1 MVKNRKKIPI
11 NTIMDHFS
19 SVNSEDI
26 QSLVNKSKNL
36 NTTKT
41 TSKWMRVFNSWAAL
55 RGKVCPIFLLF
66 PIDLDK
72 FLHSFYT
79 EVKKTNG
86 DEYEPN
92 SLPSI
97 HAGIGRYLKE
107 NNYHVSVIVD
117 RVFLTSRDVLDST
130 CKNLR
135 EHGKGKRPNKSNS
148 LSESEVNI
156 LWECVHLG
164 THSPMSLIN
173 TIWWLVTLHFEVSF
187 VQVVLYI

>member
-1 MVKNRKKIPI
+1 MKNRKKIPI

-41 TSKWMRVFNSWAAL
+41 TSKWMRVFNSWAAV
-55 RGKVCPIFLLF
+55 RGKVCRIFLLS

-97 HAGIGRYLKE
+97 HAGIDRYLKE
-107 NNYHVSVIVD
+107 NNYHVSIIVD